1 MQSIPQLSLAFSL
14 STWAPTKI
22 PTSTSLSYVDPT
34 NFPAL
39 TSSIVSATS
48 AIMEQTSIGSLYR
61 LSQVIRGAEA
71 SLTII
76 EAQSILAT
84 ATSNHTKSL
93 CTQAIFDATLNL
105 KSLELEES
113 PYGTHLS
120 VLANCIF
127 MGLFATLLVL
137 HGGFTV
143 WSKFWYFGCCIILGC
158 GFEFAGYLTRFLAI
172 SDDRNTVYFLIQI
185 ISITMA
191 PAFTMAGVYYLL
203 GTMVVVYGQS
213 HSMLRP
219 IWYSYIFILCDI
231 LSLCIQAIGGAL
243 AATSV
248 VIYENP
254 AIGTHIM
261 VAGIAFQVLSMT
273 LFIWFL
279 FDFLFRINFRA
290 SGKVEF
296 SLSKLFTLTIFHR
309 GSKAVNLHSRILEP
323 YYDPQYRSIRQR
335 RDFQYL
341 PLLIIVSTTLVYV
354 RCVYRVIELLRGW
367 TGYLY
372 THELYSII
380 FDSIMIFLASFL
392 LGIFHPVHFF
402 GRGEKLPLR
411 GVNMTTDQE
420 KGGIQ
425 HEENEKAIDVKRMY
439 SFQSSKYSNSDDAT
453 TLQSLGNEDSRTTRA
468 ASGSAASIRSD
479 DSEFHF

>member
-1 MQSIPQLSLAFSL
+1 MQSIPHLSLAFS
-14 STWAPTKI
+14 TWAPTYT

-34 NFPAL
+34 EFPAL
-39 TSSIVSATS
+39 TSAIASATL
-48 AIMEQTSIGSLYR
+48 AIVEQTLIGSLYR

-84 ATSNHTKSL
+84 ATGNLTRSL

-127 MGLFATLLVL
+127 MGLFATLLLL
-137 HGGFTV
+137 HGGFMA
-143 WSKFWYFGCCIILGC
+143 WLKFWYFGCCIILGC

-172 SDDRNTVYFLIQI
+172 SDDRNTVYFLVQI
-185 ISITMA
+185 IAITMA

-203 GTMVVVYGQS
+203 GKIVVVYGPS

-219 IWYSYIFILCDI
+219 ISYLYIFILCDI

-279 FDFLFRINFRA
+279 FDFLFRVNFRA

-296 SLSKLFTLTIFHR
+296 SLSKLFTLAIFHR
-309 GSKAVNLHSRILEP
+309 SLRAEYLRSRMLEP

-341 PLLIIVSTTLVYV
+341 PLLIIVLTALVYV

-402 GRGEKLPLR
+402 GMEEKLPLR
-411 GVNMTTDQE
+411 GRIKTADLE
-420 KGGIQ
+420 KGRIQ
-425 HEENEKAIDVKRMY
+425 HGEDENTIDVKRMY
-439 SFQSSKYSNSDDAT
+439 SFQKSNYSNSDDAT
-453 TLQSLGNEDSRTTRA
+453 TLQSLGYEVSRTTTA
-468 ASGSAASIRSD
+468 ASGSASSIRSD